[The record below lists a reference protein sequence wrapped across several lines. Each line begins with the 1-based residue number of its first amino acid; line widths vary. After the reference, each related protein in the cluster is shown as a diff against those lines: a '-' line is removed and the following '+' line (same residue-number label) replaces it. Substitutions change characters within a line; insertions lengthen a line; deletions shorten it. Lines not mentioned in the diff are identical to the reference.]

1 MINSKIID
9 FYYKSYFGASHL
21 QGNYLDLKGVD
32 LVKIPIR
39 LPSSLQQEQKIISLV
54 NQMLEL
60 QKQFHDDKI
69 AGNEK
74 ERLKQQINNIDYEID
89 QEIYKLYELTDEEI
103 KIVEESLKK

>member
-1 MINSKIID
+1 M
-9 FYYKSYFGASHL
+9 
-21 QGNYLDLKGVD
+21 DLKGVD